1 MRTGSQ
7 YLESLGD
14 ARTIYVDGE
23 RVRDIRQHPAFR
35 GVTGSLATLYD
46 YAAEPANGMQTTVPE
61 ADRPVNAGFMIP
73 RSRDDLRQRREAIEK
88 WARLTN
94 GLVGRGPDHVAGFLA
109 GFAGS
114 TELFARQGERFAE
127 HVRCFYRRLLEEDL
141 YVSYVIVPPQVDRS
155 KTAHE
160 WDDQF
165 MQVGVYRERD
175 DGIVVRGA
183 QMLGTGATLSDWLHV
198 SCIHPLKPCDETY
211 ANSFVVPLGA
221 PGLKLYCRPPYAP
234 GKPSVFDYPLSTR
247 FDESDALV
255 VFDDV
260 FVPWEQVFV
269 FRDVALTR
277 DQFHGTSA
285 HNLGNTQAQIR
296 LSVKLKF
303 LLGVA
308 RKIAA
313 MNRIDVIP
321 SVQETLG
328 ELAGVVSHVEGM
340 LLAAEYTSFV
350 DQFGVC
356 KPNPR
361 FLYGAMSLQAETYPR
376 ALQLLRHLS
385 GGGVLQ
391 VPSSYKELVNPETAP
406 DIERYVRSSGS
417 TAEERLKLFRLAW
430 DLVGSEFGGRH
441 HQYEMFYAGA
451 PFVAKGYA
459 YRNYGFEEPVAMV
472 DEFMQS
478 YELERSTSEAT

>member
-1 MRTGSQ
+1 MRTGRD
-7 YLESLGD
+7 YLQSLED
-14 ARTIYVDGE
+14 ARTIYVDGQKVAD
-23 RVRDIRQHPAFR
+23 VREHDAFR
-35 GVTGSLATLYD
+35 GVVQSVAALYD

-61 ADRPVNAGFMIP
+61 AAGPVNASFLIP
-73 RSRDDLRQRREAIEK
+73 RSREDLQRRREAITK
-88 WARLTN
+88 WCALTN

-114 TELFARQGERFAE
+114 AELFAQQGERFADN
-127 HVRCFYRRLLEEDL
+127 VRRFYRRVLEEDL
-141 YVSYVIVPPQVDRS
+141 YVSYVIIPPQVDRS
-155 KTAHE
+155 KTTHE
-160 WDDQF
+160 WDEQF
-165 MQVGVYRERD
+165 MQVGVYAERD
-175 DGIVVRGA
+175 DGIVLRGA
-183 QMLGTGATLSDWLHV
+183 QMLGTGAAISNWLHV
-198 SCIHPLKPCDETY
+198 SCIFPLKPGDELY
-211 ANSFVVPLGA
+211 ANSLVVPLET
-221 PGLKLYCRPPYAP
+221 PGLKLYCRPPYAL
-234 GKPSVFDYPLSTR
+234 GKSSVFDYPLSTR

-269 FRDVALTR
+269 YKNVDLTR
-277 DQFHGTSA
+277 LQFHGTAA

-303 LLGVA
+303 LLGLA

-313 MNRIDVIP
+313 MNRTEVIP

-328 ELAGVVSHVEGM
+328 ELAGVVAHVEGM

-350 DQFGVC
+350 DQWGVC

-406 DIERYVRSSGS
+406 DIERYVTSTGS

-451 PFVAKGYA
+451 PYVAKGYSW
-459 YRNYGFEEPVAMV
+459 RNYGFDEVLGMV
-472 DEFMQS
+472 DTFMQT
-478 YELERSTSEAT
+478 YDLERTPAETA